1 MISIQFTLRHCFT
14 HCFVWMRHL
23 ACEGKQRIL
32 IGFEER
38 LLRRVMRA
46 WRNEEIR
53 EVDKSTKQEA

>member
-1 MISIQFTLRHCFT
+1 
-14 HCFVWMRHL
+14 MRHL
-23 ACEGKQRIL
+23 ACDGKERIL

-53 EVDKSTKQEA
+53 EVDKSTK